1 MIWKSNFLQDGEF
14 MVEMAGSG
22 VELKGISLKRET
34 LEAFLSSTARG
45 VMNVKERL
53 KQKEDKFIQSVPVLK
68 KLNDKWRTFD
78 KDMEAKHGQVYTK
91 VRDSIKNITRTVLAA
106 EIFGLPGV
114 VGMCAYK
121 TCEKAMSLLEPAQKA
136 KENGE
141 TNSVLDYLKENK
153 EESRFT
159 TVSGAISICTA
170 ACDVA
175 GAPLVKGAFRIGKA
189 SWLIAPEVKQLAET
203 TGKWMRGE
211 ESFVEVKRDA
221 AVMGITFGTYF
232 ISDVPMTHGSG
243 KPKETPA
250 SEMIKAKRAEK
261 EDPAAEKFKSVL
273 NKGQEYANQVRDLI
287 NKGIGNPGGMV
298 TLYDLKNKKAGR

>member
-1 MIWKSNFLQDGEF
+1 
-14 MVEMAGSG
+14 MVEMAASG
-22 VELKGISLKRET
+22 VEIKKIPLRRKT

-53 KQKEDKFIQSVPVLK
+53 KQKENKIIQSVPVLK
-68 KLNDKWRTFD
+68 KLSDKWHAFD
-78 KDMEAKHGQVYTK
+78 KKMEAKHGQVYTK
-91 VRDSIKNITRTVLAA
+91 IRDSVKNITRTVLAA
-106 EIFGLPGV
+106 KLFGIPGV

-141 TNSVLDYLKENK
+141 ANSVLDYLKENK

-175 GAPLVKGAFRIGKA
+175 GAPLVKGAFRVGKA
-189 SWLIAPEVKQLAET
+189 SWLIAPEVKQLAQT
-203 TGKWMRGE
+203 TNKWLRGE

-232 ISDVPMTHGSG
+232 ISGVPMTRGSG
-243 KPKETPA
+243 KPEETPE
-250 SEMIKAKRAEK
+250 SKMIKAKIAEK
-261 EDPAAEKFKSVL
+261 TYTKDEGLRNIITKSKQRIDQVFTKGKKKQRTINVL
-273 NKGQEYANQVRDLI
+273 
-287 NKGIGNPGGMV
+287 
-298 TLYDLKNKKAGR
+298 DLKNKKESR

>member
-1 MIWKSNFLQDGEF
+1 

-22 VELKGISLKRET
+22 IELKGLSLKRET
-34 LEAFLSSTARG
+34 LEQFLSLTTRG

-53 KQKEDKFIQSVPVLK
+53 KQKENKIVQSVPVLK
-68 KLNDKWRTFD
+68 KLSEKWHAFD
-78 KDMEAKHGQVYTK
+78 SKMEMKHGQVYTK
-91 VRDSIKNITRTVLAA
+91 IRDSAKNIARTVLAA
-106 EIFGLPGV
+106 KAFGLLGV

-121 TCEKAMSLLEPAQKA
+121 TCEKAMSLLEPAQRA

-175 GAPLVKGAFRIGKA
+175 GAPLVKGAFRVGKA

-203 TGKWMRGE
+203 TGKWLRGE

-232 ISDVPMTHGSG
+232 VSGVPMTHGSG
-243 KPKETPA
+243 KPKETYEA
-250 SEMIKAKRAEK
+250 KLEKARRAER
-261 EDPAAEKFKSVL
+261 EDPKAEKIKVVL

-298 TLYDLKNKKAGR
+298 TLYDIKSKKGGR